1 MQIQA
6 GYYSGNINRD
16 VSFPN
21 VGKKETAAHL
31 FPFLN
36 EDRVHLFT
44 EGVDELNTW
53 LEKQDNNNAEI
64 SYWLPLYMSSE
75 AQDNFKTWV

>member
-1 MQIQA
+1 MWDITW
-6 GYYSGNINRD
+6 GNINRD
-16 VSFPN
+16 VSCPN
-21 VGKKETAAHL
+21 CGKKETAAHL
-31 FPFLN
+31 CLCPN
-36 EDRVHLFT
+36 KNMVQLFT